1 MRFIGDTHAKFDA
14 YRELANEVPASIQVG
29 DFGVGFKPV
38 PEMDPAH
45 RFIRGNHDDPEAC
58 KLLPNWIEDG
68 AFIDGI
74 FFMGGATSIDKHSR
88 VEGVEYWPGEEM
100 PIKAQMEM
108 IDRYEAIVQ
117 SGEDIKAIVS
127 HEVPENIAR
136 IIFADRLERL
146 NEGSRTRQALEALH
160 TIYSPPLWIFG
171 HWHKSVDT
179 VIDGTRF
186 ICLNELEYIDLDMN
200 QQKERAAK

>member
-1 MRFIGDTHAKFDA
+1 MRFIGDVHGKFDQYKEIA
-14 YRELANEVPASIQVG
+14 EAAPASIQVG
-29 DFGVGFKPV
+29 DFGVGFAPV
-38 PEMDPAH
+38 PEMGSTH
-45 RFIRGNHDDPEAC
+45 RFIRGNHDDPDAC
-58 KLLPNWIEDG
+58 RTLPRWIEDG
-68 AFIDGI
+68 AYEDGI

-117 SGEDIKAIVS
+117 SGQPVKAIVS
-127 HEVPENIAR
+127 HELPENIAR
-136 IIFADRLERL
+136 IIFAERLERL

-160 TIYSPPLWIFG
+160 SIYAPELWIFG

-179 VIDGTRF
+179 VIGGTRF
-186 ICLNELEYIDLDMN
+186 ICLNELEYVDIN
-200 QQKERAAK
+200 I